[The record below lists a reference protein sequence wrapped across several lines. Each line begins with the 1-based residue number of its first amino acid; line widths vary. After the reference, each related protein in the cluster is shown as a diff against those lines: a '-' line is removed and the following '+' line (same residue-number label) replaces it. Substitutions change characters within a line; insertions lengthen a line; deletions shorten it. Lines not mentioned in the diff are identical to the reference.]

1 MEGSPPKAL
10 VVDDD
15 PALRMLVRVN
25 LELEGF
31 NVSEAGTL
39 DEAKQSVADSRP
51 DLVLLDVHVGREDS
65 RALLDELRAGGVRVA
80 IVTGSVDVAEYRDVA
95 DGVLEKP
102 FEPSSLVELARRLAR
117 VGS

>member
-1 MEGSPPKAL
+1 MAGSPPKAL

-31 NVSEAGTL
+31 AVSEAETL
-39 DEAKQSVADSRP
+39 DGAKRALADSRP
-51 DLVLLDVHVGREDS
+51 DVVLLDLHVGREDS
-65 RALLDELRAGGVRVA
+65 GPLLRELRAAGVRVA
-80 IVTGSVDVAEYRDVA
+80 VVTGSADVADYQDLA

-102 FEPSSLVELARRLAR
+102 FEPSSLIELARRLAR
-117 VGS
+117 VGP